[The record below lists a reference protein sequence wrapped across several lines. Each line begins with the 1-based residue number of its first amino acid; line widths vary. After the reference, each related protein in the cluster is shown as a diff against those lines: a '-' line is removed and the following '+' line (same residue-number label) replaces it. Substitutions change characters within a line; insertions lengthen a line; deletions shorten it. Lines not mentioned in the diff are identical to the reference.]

1 MQFDPKGPPPE
12 TPPVRARVPKMLA
25 WTGVVLFI
33 VSGLV
38 VGGQAMPEWF
48 GWAKN
53 LNPISLTQALLPFT
67 LTPGSTSAD
76 APDWGNQERV
86 NVLVMGVDRRP
97 DETMDSTVRTDVMEI
112 ISIDP
117 YTKSASML
125 GIPRDLWVPIP
136 LGNNQVTYERV
147 NAANV
152 VGVLRKHPGG
162 GAALAKETVQY
173 NLGVRINYYLMLDFD
188 GFRSLIDT
196 LGGVD
201 IHVEK
206 TLIDNQYP
214 TDYYGTQR
222 VVIEAGDQRMNGEVA
237 LQYARSRHADSDFG
251 RMKRQQQV
259 MLAVRERL
267 LRLDMLPKLPQLWGQ
282 FHDAIRTDMGL
293 GDALNLAKVA
303 REVNTDNIVGK
314 TLEYPYV
321 TSYTAQDG
329 AALLLPVRDK
339 IRELVDEV
347 FFDARKEGEARI
359 EVLNGTSSPGL
370 AAQTASALKNQGFE
384 NVVVG
389 DAPGGPY
396 KQTQVV
402 NYSGKGYTA
411 GLVALAL
418 KLPRDRVKAEK
429 APTGAQAPADPVD
442 IRIIL
447 GQDLAN

>member
-1 MQFDPKGPPPE
+1 MQFDPKAPPPE
-12 TPPVRARVPKMLA
+12 TPPVRARIPKMLA
-25 WTGVVLFI
+25 WAGLFLFI
-33 VSGLV
+33 VSGLA

-53 LNPISLTQALLPFT
+53 LNPVSLTQALLPFT
-67 LTPGSTSAD
+67 LTPSSGASAD
-76 APDWGNQERV
+76 TPDWSNRERV

-97 DETMDSTVRTDVMEI
+97 DETMDSTVRTDVMEV

-152 VGVLRKHPGG
+152 VGVLRKYPGG

-173 NLGVRINYYLMLDFD
+173 NFGVRINYYVMLDFD
-188 GFRSLIDT
+188 GFRNLIDI

-206 TLIDNQYP
+206 TLIDSEYP
-214 TDYYGTQR
+214 TDYYGVQR
-222 VVIEAGDQRMNGEVA
+222 VVIPAGDQHMDGEVA
-237 LQYARSRHADSDFG
+237 LQYARSRHSDSDFG

-259 MLAVRERL
+259 LLAVRERL

-293 GDALNLAKVA
+293 GDVLNLAKVA
-303 REVNTDNIVGK
+303 REVNTENIVGK

-321 TSYTAQDG
+321 TSYTSEDG

-339 IRELVDEV
+339 IRELVEEV

-359 EVLNGTSSPGL
+359 EVLNGTGSPGL
-370 AAQTASALKNQGFE
+370 AAQTASALKNRGFE

-396 KQTQVV
+396 KQTQVM

-429 APTGAQAPADPVD
+429 APAAPKDTDPVD